1 LSTGLRQGKIV
12 DNKAI
17 TVKTSVAQFQALTRR
32 IVNPS
37 LCELMTV
44 TLDGWKQHKNLFYSK
59 LSKLRSQREN
69 VHSRFGV
76 ETEGDTMKKLI
87 VVAVLLT
94 GTWLMSILSLHTQA
108 ASSEQASTASSKDNQ
123 ALIDQS
129 VALLRQDLRSGKKQA
144 IAASLQ
150 LTDAQAIRFWPVYD
164 QYSAELSKLGDQRY
178 ELIKEYANGF
188 GTLTDNQALSL
199 VKRSLSLDEQVAQ
212 LRSKYVPI
220 VNQVLPGTKTA
231 TFFQM
236 DRYLNTLIDL
246 KASGAIPVVQE
257 Q

>member
-1 LSTGLRQGKIV
+1 MKR
-12 DNKAI
+12 
-17 TVKTSVAQFQALTRR
+17 LT
-32 IVNPS
+32 
-37 LCELMTV
+37 LLMV
-44 TLDGWKQHKNLFYSK
+44 ML
-59 LSKLRSQREN
+59 
-69 VHSRFGV
+69 
-76 ETEGDTMKKLI
+76 
-87 VVAVLLT
+87 A
-94 GTWLMSILSLHTQA
+94 GTWLLSVPSLHTKA
-108 ASSEQASTASSKDNQ
+108 TSSGQASGTSSTDDQAS
-123 ALIDQS
+123 IDQS

-150 LTDAQAIRFWPVYD
+150 LTDAEATKFWPVYD

-178 ELIKEYANGF
+178 ALIKEYANGF